1 MSRIKGQEEL
11 VRKVAE
17 KYNNLSK
24 TLNERSRRLWAG
36 NESLSI
42 GYAGIE
48 IVSRATGL
56 SRSTIIKG
64 MKEITDKRELK
75 DRIRDHGGGRKKEVD
90 KNPGIREELI
100 RLIEPSTRGD
110 PQSPLLWESKSL
122 RKLSSE
128 LKEKGYDVSHVLV
141 EKLLHDMK
149 YNLKSNRKMNEGKS
163 HADRNLQFEH
173 INSRAIEFMK
183 ESQPVISIDTKKKE
197 LIGNFKNNG
206 KEWKPK
212 GEFDEV
218 NVYDFMQFAVGKAVP
233 YGIYDMKLN
242 EGYVNVGIDHDTAE
256 FAVQSIKKWWECMGK
271 KRYPDAKRL
280 MITADGG
287 GSNGSRVKLWKIELQ
302 KFATET
308 GLEISV
314 CHFPPGTSKWN
325 KIEHRLFS
333 FITKNWRGKPLV
345 SYEVIV
351 NLIANTRTEKGLR
364 VECSI
369 VWDEYEKGIKISK
382 EEMLKLNTIP
392 DEFHGEWN
400 YTISPR
406 NVK

>member
-75 DRIRDHGGGRKKEVD
+75 DRIRDLGGGRKKEVD
-90 KNPGIREELI
+90 KDPGIREELI

-369 VWDEYEKGIKISK
+369 DLDSYEKGIKISND
-382 EEMLKLNTIP
+382 EMLKLNIRT

-400 YTISPR
+400 YTIAP
-406 NVK
+406 KK

>member
-75 DRIRDHGGGRKKEVD
+75 DRIRDLGGGRKKEVD

-369 VWDEYEKGIKISK
+369 DLDSYEKGIKISND
-382 EEMLKLNTIP
+382 EMLKLNIRT

-400 YTISPR
+400 YTIAP
-406 NVK
+406 KK

>member
-75 DRIRDHGGGRKKEVD
+75 DRIRDLGGGRKKEVD
-90 KNPGIREELI
+90 KDPGIREELI

-212 GEFDEV
+212 GEYDEV

-369 VWDEYEKGIKISK
+369 DLDSYEKGIKISND
-382 EEMLKLNTIP
+382 EMLKLNIRT

-400 YTISPR
+400 YTIAP
-406 NVK
+406 KK

>member
-17 KYNNLSK
+17 KYNNLSE

-75 DRIRDHGGGRKKEVD
+75 DRIRDLGGGRKKEVD
-90 KNPGIREELI
+90 KDPGIREELI

-369 VWDEYEKGIKISK
+369 DLDSYEKGIKISND
-382 EEMLKLNTIP
+382 EMLKLNIRT

-400 YTISPR
+400 YTIAP
-406 NVK
+406 KK

>member
-75 DRIRDHGGGRKKEVD
+75 DRIRDLGGGRKKEVD
-90 KNPGIREELI
+90 KDPGIREELI

-256 FAVQSIKKWWECMGK
+256 FAVQSIKRWWECMGK

-280 MITADGG
+280 LITADGG

-369 VWDEYEKGIKISK
+369 DLDSYEKGIKISND
-382 EEMLKLNTIP
+382 EMLKLNIRT

-400 YTISPR
+400 YTIAP
-406 NVK
+406 KK

>member
-75 DRIRDHGGGRKKEVD
+75 DRIRDLGGGRKKEVD

-212 GEFDEV
+212 GEYDEV
-218 NVYDFMQFAVGKAVP
+218 NAYDFIQLAVGKAVP
-233 YGIYDMKLN
+233 YGIFDMKLN

-280 MITADGG
+280 LITADGG

-369 VWDEYEKGIKISK
+369 DLDSYEKGIKISND
-382 EEMLKLNTIP
+382 EMLKLNIRT

-400 YTISPR
+400 YTIAP
-406 NVK
+406 KK

>member
-351 NLIANTRTEKGLR
+351 NLIANTRTDKGLK

-369 VWDEYEKGIKISK
+369 DRDSYEKGIKISN
-382 EEMLKLNTIP
+382 EEMLKLNIRM

-400 YTISPR
+400 YTIAP
-406 NVK
+406 KK

>member
-1 MSRIKGQEEL
+1 MYGVI
-11 VRKVAE
+11 
-17 KYNNLSK
+17 
-24 TLNERSRRLWAG
+24 AG
-36 NESLSI
+36 KKSD
-42 GYAGIE
+42 G
-48 IVSRATGL
+48 
-56 SRSTIIKG
+56 
-64 MKEITDKRELK
+64 
-75 DRIRDHGGGRKKEVD
+75 RIRDKGAGRKKSVD
-90 KNPGIREELI
+90 TIPGLKEKLQEIVA
-100 RLIEPSTRGD
+100 PFTRGD
-110 PQSPLLWESKSL
+110 PQSHLVWSSKSL
-122 RKLSSE
+122 RKLSEE
-128 LKEKGYDVSHVLV
+128 LKSEGYDISYRTVRI
-141 EKLLHDMK
+141 LLREMD
-149 YNLKSNRKMNEGKS
+149 YSLKSNRKMNEGKS

-212 GEFDEV
+212 GEYDEV
-218 NVYDFMQFAVGKAVP
+218 NVYDFIQLAVGKAVP

-280 MITADGG
+280 LITADGG